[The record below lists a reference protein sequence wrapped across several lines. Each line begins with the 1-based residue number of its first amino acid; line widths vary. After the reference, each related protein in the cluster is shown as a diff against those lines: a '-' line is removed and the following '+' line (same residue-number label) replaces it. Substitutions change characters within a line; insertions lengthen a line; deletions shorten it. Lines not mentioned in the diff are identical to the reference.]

1 VVRVAVFVSGG
12 GTNLQAII
20 DAKSI
25 RSAEIALVVAD
36 NPNAFALQRAATAGI
51 PGIALRRGKPFNTA
65 VLPHLQSYKIDLIVL
80 AGFLTI
86 IDDVL
91 IKAYPHR
98 IMNVHPSLVP
108 AFAGKGF
115 YGLKVHAA
123 ALAKGV
129 RYTGATVHFVTGEI
143 DDGPIILQKPVAVA
157 PDDTPESLQQRVMKE
172 AEWQILPQAIEMF
185 ASGKLRVEG
194 KIVKLKQKENW
205 Q

>member
-115 YGLKVHAA
+115 YGLNVHAA

-129 RYTGATVHFVTGEI
+129 RYTGQRSTLLPVKSMTVRSFYKNLL
-143 DDGPIILQKPVAVA
+143 PLPRMILRNPCSKG
-157 PDDTPESLQQRVMKE
+157 L
-172 AEWQILPQAIEMF
+172 
-185 ASGKLRVEG
+185 
-194 KIVKLKQKENW
+194 
-205 Q
+205 

>member
-1 VVRVAVFVSGG
+1 
-12 GTNLQAII
+12 
-20 DAKSI
+20 
-25 RSAEIALVVAD
+25 
-36 NPNAFALQRAATAGI
+36 
-51 PGIALRRGKPFNTA
+51 
-65 VLPHLQSYKIDLIVL
+65 
-80 AGFLTI
+80 
-86 IDDVL
+86 
-91 IKAYPHR
+91 
-98 IMNVHPSLVP
+98 MNVHPSLVP